1 MLSKIRLYRSKCVGS
16 KIGENHDIGRLSRL
30 PIFCIVWKCWF
41 HMVPMDGSQ
50 FGICDI
56 PNNFFMMAV
65 ILTRGRLGKKNMTM
79 CGTGWILVACV
90 MFNTRKASGCCQ
102 VRNALWCITSPPL
115 VIKLPPLRRHFN
127 VFGQKFTLHL
137 PLIYPFGASSITLL
151 DPPFPT
157 GILIETF
164 LVFKVEKWMPDQ
176 ELTFAGSRKMVS
188 ACK

>member
-1 MLSKIRLYRSKCVGS
+1 MGTEGFRWFWIRLQSKQNRKRCASWNHTMCSRASIVENCRANVVFHYFVFKKAS
-16 KIGENHDIGRLSRL
+16 K
-30 PIFCIVWKCWF
+30 P
-41 HMVPMDGSQ
+41 
-50 FGICDI
+50 
-56 PNNFFMMAV
+56 
-65 ILTRGRLGKKNMTM
+65 RGCLAKKRVTM
-79 CGTGWILVACV
+79 CGTDWILVACV
-90 MFNTRKASGCCQ
+90 MLNTRKASGRCQ

-115 VIKLPPLRRHFN
+115 VIKLPPLGRHFI
-127 VFGQKFTLHL
+127 VFGQKFTVHL

-176 ELTFAGSRKMVS
+176 ELTFGWSRQMTS

>member
-1 MLSKIRLYRSKCVGS
+1 MSCFYMGRFSKLTVDFIEKFWKNI
-16 KIGENHDIGRLSRL
+16 KIST
-30 PIFCIVWKCWF
+30 FFTKK
-41 HMVPMDGSQ
+41 VPK
-50 FGICDI
+50 
-56 PNNFFMMAV
+56 A
-65 ILTRGRLGKKNMTM
+65 RGRLGKKSLLFCDTD
-79 CGTGWILVACV
+79 WILVACT

-115 VIKLPPLRRHFN
+115 VTKLPPLRRHFN

-176 ELTFAGSRKMVS
+176 ELTFGWSPKMTS